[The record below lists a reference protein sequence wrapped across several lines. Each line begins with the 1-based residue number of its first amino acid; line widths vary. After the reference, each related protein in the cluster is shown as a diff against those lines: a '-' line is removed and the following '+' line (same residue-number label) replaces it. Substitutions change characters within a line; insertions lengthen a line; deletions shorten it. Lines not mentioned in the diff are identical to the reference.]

1 MFNLDYFEILLN
13 YGRLT
18 LPGMCDKHTLLDIPA
33 IMQFNSV
40 LVPAVP
46 NTDDMPSIM
55 VLWILGWDRTNA
67 NVQNA
72 TLKRK
77 TCVKKH
83 NLLWRWT
90 KEYTVL
96 ATNS

>member
-13 YGRLT
+13 YGHLT
-18 LPGMCDKHTLLDIPA
+18 LPRICDKHTLLDVTA

-46 NTDDMPSIM
+46 NIDDMPSIM
-55 VLWILGWDRTNA
+55 VLWILGWERTNA

-77 TCVKKH
+77 TRVKKD
-83 NLLWRWT
+83 NLLWMWT
-90 KEYTVL
+90 KEYIGL

>member
-13 YGRLT
+13 YGHLT
-18 LPGMCDKHTLLDIPA
+18 LPRICDKHTLLDVTA

-55 VLWILGWDRTNA
+55 VLWILGWERTNA

-77 TCVKKH
+77 TRVKKY
-83 NLLWRWT
+83 NLLWMWT
-90 KEYTVL
+90 KEYIGL

>member
-13 YGRLT
+13 YGHLT
-18 LPGMCDKHTLLDIPA
+18 LPRIYDKHTLLDVTA

-46 NTDDMPSIM
+46 NTDDMPSII
-55 VLWILGWDRTNA
+55 VLWILGWERTNA

-77 TCVKKH
+77 TRVKKY
-83 NLLWRWT
+83 NLLWMWT
-90 KEYTVL
+90 KEYIGL